1 MNLNKV
7 RFLSLAGIVFAL
19 LAALFNGTVAVLS
32 RVAFDSGMDSEDV
45 AFWRCALALVMA
57 TLFILSR
64 PNGAQRLAT
73 TFAGSWKIAICA
85 GLGIFTLYHFETMAF
100 QHAAIPFV
108 AIVVFSGAICAIALN
123 IFILKKRITFRKL
136 IAIATVFG
144 GGATLIA
151 IDGMGTG
158 SLTGVW
164 LSLIAG
170 LGYGSFIFAWKF
182 FGLRSSL
189 ATFWWFLAYGLMMLS
204 VPFTMNGATMP
215 PADSVPW
222 LLLLGIFPSFCGFYC
237 TILSVQYIEAYK
249 TQVIESSE
257 PVFSAL
263 CAAIFFHELLSGV
276 GTIAAIAIILAIIV
290 TVIPESQKRHI
301 RI

>member
-19 LAALFNGTVAVLS
+19 LAALFNGTVGVLS

-123 IFILKKRITFRKL
+123 IFILKERITFRKL

-170 LGYGSFIFAWKF
+170 LGCGSFIFAWKF
-182 FGLRSSL
+182 FGLRSRL
-189 ATFWWFLAYGLMMLS
+189 ATFWWFLAYGLMMLA

>member
-1 MNLNKV
+1 MSLKKAQ
-7 RFLSLAGIVFAL
+7 FLSLAGIVFAL
-19 LAALFNGTVAVLS
+19 LAALFNGTVGVLS

-57 TLFILSR
+57 TLVILSR
-64 PNGAQRLAT
+64 PNGAQRLAA

-100 QHAAIPFV
+100 QQAAIPFV

-123 IFILKKRITFRKL
+123 IFILKERITFRKL

-151 IDGMGTG
+151 SDGMGTG

-170 LGYGSFIFAWKF
+170 FGYGSFIFAWKF
-182 FGLRSSL
+182 FRLRSSL

-204 VPFTMNGATMP
+204 VPFGLNGATIP
-215 PADSVPW
+215 PAESIPW

-290 TVIPESQKRHI
+290 TVIPESQRRHI

>member
-1 MNLNKV
+1 MSRV
-7 RFLSLAGIVFAL
+7 RFLSLAGAVFAL
-19 LAALFNGTVAVLS
+19 LAAMFNGTVGVLS
-32 RVAFDSGMDSEDV
+32 RFAFDAGLDSESV
-45 AFWRCALALVMA
+45 AFWRCALALSIA
-57 TLFILSR
+57 TLVILSR
-64 PNGAQRLAT
+64 PNGIQRLVS
-73 TFAGSWKIAICA
+73 TFANSWKIAVCS

-100 QHAAIPFV
+100 QHASIPFV

-123 IFILKKRITFRKL
+123 IFILKEDVTFRKL
-136 IAIATVFG
+136 TAIVVVFG

-151 IDGMGTG
+151 SDGTGTG
-158 SLTGVW
+158 SVTGIW

-182 FGLRSSL
+182 FRLRSTL
-189 ATFWWFLAYGLMMLS
+189 PTFWWFLAYGLMMLS
-204 VPFTMNGATMP
+204 VPFVMDGATIP
-215 PADSVPW
+215 PASSIAW
-222 LLLLGIFPSFCGFYC
+222 LVLLGIFPSFCGFYC

-276 GTIAAIAIILAIIV
+276 GMIAAIAIILAIIV
-290 TVIPESQKRHI
+290 TVIPEPKTRRI